1 VLNALER
8 SQITVSQFILSILT
22 QHQYNEHPV
31 VRDLL
36 FHSPDILSAFLK
48 HSRRNHKLLQCSTRF
63 VQDSYLRELR
73 EVASKD
79 SGWHFGAL
87 SATTKQLEEFDIE
100 EMAQDIVRRAP
111 GLSELFGVLL

>member
-1 VLNALER
+1 MAQLTAVLDALKR
-8 SQITVSQFILSILT
+8 SQITASQFILSILT

-36 FHSPDILSAFLK
+36 LHSPDILTAFLR
-48 HSRRNHKLLQCSTRF
+48 HSRRNHELLQCSTRF

-87 SATTKQLEEFDIE
+87 SALE
-100 EMAQDIVRRAP
+100 P
-111 GLSELFGVLL
+111 